1 VPKPSLPYSAGCDS
15 RSPKDAPPSRFLEF
29 FSGVSGKKANR
40 SGLLEKGPLY
50 NVVEAP
56 I

>member
-1 VPKPSLPYSAGCDS
+1 MILPVWLGS
-15 RSPKDAPPSRFLEF
+15 RLSIYRATPRRSRFLEF
-29 FSGVSGKKANR
+29 FSDIGAKKANR
-40 SGLLEKGPLY
+40 SGLLEKAPLY